1 MIGGGGWPGH
11 GDTPE
16 VIKGAALAPLLGA
29 LPGALP
35 RHRLLT
41 VFMPLGKLSP
51 EDTALEAE
59 VAAVEKVAE
68 GCREGA
74 LSTLG
79 CWQNRKAR
87 VHGSRGRAENARG
100 LAWAVGPR
108 PQADLCAR
116 PGPSLQPRVH
126 NRSAEYQDHH
136 N

>member
-1 MIGGGGWPGH
+1 M
-11 GDTPE
+11 PE

-79 CWQNRKAR
+79 CVWDVLAESGVCVEAR
-87 VHGSRGRAENARG
+87 LLWWLERELLS
-100 LAWAVGPR
+100 
-108 PQADLCAR
+108 
-116 PGPSLQPRVH
+116 
-126 NRSAEYQDHH
+126 
-136 N
+136 